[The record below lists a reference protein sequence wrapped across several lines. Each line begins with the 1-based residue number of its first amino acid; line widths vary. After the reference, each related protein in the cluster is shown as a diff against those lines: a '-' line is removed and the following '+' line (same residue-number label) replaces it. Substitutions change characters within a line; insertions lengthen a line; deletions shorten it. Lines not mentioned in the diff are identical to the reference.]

1 MHRRWYQWCVV
12 GLMAG
17 GAVMGAAGYAVWPT
31 ALTAARAADQPKAA
45 APARQAGQANT
56 APAKGAPTAAAQ
68 TEPADKAGQPPVRP
82 ARPLVITPQREAA
95 AISFAQEHHPEL
107 AGLLGHLKR
116 NNKRQYERA
125 IRELFRTSERLA
137 QAKERDNAR
146 YELEL
151 EIWKVESQ
159 IRLLVARLTMSPG
172 DEAMEDKLRALLMER
187 VDLRIQRQRIERDR
201 LAARVQK
208 LEESIASLEGER
220 EALVDQSY
228 SKLIESV
235 SNLRAVPP
243 QRRFPAASPDAE
255 TVPSADTP
263 ENKRPN

>member
-1 MHRRWYQWCVV
+1 MYGRLFQWCAV
-12 GLMAG
+12 GLVAG
-17 GAVMGAAGYAVWPT
+17 GALLGAAGYKVWPT
-31 ALTAARAADQPKAA
+31 ALAVAAAADQPKAA
-45 APARQAGQANT
+45 APARQA
-56 APAKGAPTAAAQ
+56 APANAAPRATAQ
-68 TEPADKAGQPPVRP
+68 TEPADKAQQLSVRP

-146 YELEL
+146 YDLEL

-187 VDLRIQRQRIERDR
+187 VDLRIQRQRMERDR

-208 LEESIASLEGER
+208 LEENIAALEGER

-235 SNLRAVPP
+235 STLRAVPP
-243 QRRFPAASPDAE
+243 QRRFPAAAPDSE
-255 TVPSADTP
+255 TAPAADPP